1 MPHLLF
7 CPILRAFK
15 NWQIYK
21 FKVKKKYFGLTQN
34 SFKSRHSGHKTSFK
48 YPKYKTQTRLSRA
61 IWRLKESNPPIP
73 FKLKF
78 SILKLARAYTRESR
92 NCHLCA
98 VEKTFIAFSD
108 PSSMLNLR
116 SELLNKCRHRRKH
129 LLFNWKWGINQRVF
143 LKMIKKW
150 EENIWGKNN
159 SYNFVC
165 LNVLVILIFAQSSL
179 SHWWICKDETRCMAK
194 VLILHLAPLG
204 GYSFW
209 RFINRFINR
218 NSNSTAIS
226 ATKLLFW

>member
-48 YPKYKTQTRLSRA
+48 HPKYKTQTRLSRA

-78 SILKLARAYTRESR
+78 SILKLARAYTRESKK
-92 NCHLCA
+92 CHLCA

-129 LLFNWKWGINQRVF
+129 LLFNWKWGISQRFF
-143 LKMIKKW
+143 LKKIFKKLGGKYF
-150 EENIWGKNN
+150 GKNN
-159 SYNFVC
+159 SSFVDMF
-165 LNVLVILIFAQSSL
+165 NVLVILIFCSV
-179 SHWWICKDETRCMAK
+179 IVM
-194 VLILHLAPLG
+194 PLMNLQG
-204 GYSFW
+204 WNTVYGYSFDSSS
-209 RFINRFINR
+209 RY
-218 NSNSTAIS
+218 
-226 ATKLLFW
+226 